1 MIIFETLAIVGGL
14 VCLACWPIVLVASI
28 FEVIK

>member
-1 MIIFETLAIVGGL
+1 MIIFETVAVIAGL
-14 VCLACWPIVLVASI
+14 VCLACWFGTLAVSV